1 MDLSLRGARSVCD
14 EAISQLA
21 TSVTPQMGN
30 RTFYV
35 YILTNKNRT
44 VLYTGVTNDLT
55 RRVWEHKDKMRDG
68 FTKWYNVDRLVYYE
82 AFDDV
87 REAIA
92 REKQIKGGSRQKKID
107 LINGMNKDWRD
118 LYEEL

>member
-1 MDLSLRGARSVCD
+1 
-14 EAISQLA
+14 
-21 TSVTPQMGN
+21 MGN